1 MHTIQKVDN
10 GLSKKLEPLFAG
22 HQQVD
27 LGIKSILEGQSG
39 KQIRVVVDD
48 PLNPVIA
55 LIRYGT
61 FGVLG
66 GDATHIAAGEL
77 IQSIDL
83 PCAIQPSPESW
94 MNLLE
99 NWYEEKIKRIERFSF
114 THAHINAAHLTDII
128 TQHPYGDA
136 LHDIDMAT
144 ARSME
149 KEEWHKYH
157 LGNYD
162 SPDDF
167 AANGFASGITIDGEL
182 ASICSAALRCSSG
195 IEMNIITLPAFR
207 NKGLAAVVAA
217 STIKKAISN
226 NLIPHWDAANQGSAR
241 LAIRLGYRPAGSY
254 STSYITG

>member
-1 MHTIQKVDN
+1 MHTIQKVDTAL
-10 GLSKKLEPLFAG
+10 GKKLEPLFAG

-39 KQIRVVVDD
+39 KQIRVVIDD
-48 PLNPVIA
+48 PLNPGVA

-66 GDATHIAAGEL
+66 GDASPIAAGEL
-77 IQSIDL
+77 IQAIDL
-83 PCAIQPSPESW
+83 PCAIQPSPEPW
-94 MNLLE
+94 MNLVE
-99 NWYEEKIKRIERFSF
+99 SRYGEKIKRIERFSF
-114 THAHINAAHLTDII
+114 THAHINAVHLTDII
-128 TQHPYGDA
+128 TQHPYGHA

-144 ARSME
+144 ARLME
-149 KEEWHKYH
+149 KDEWHKYH

-167 AANGFASGITIDGEL
+167 ATNGFASGITIDGEL
-182 ASICSAALRCSSG
+182 ASVCSAALRCSSG

-217 STIKKAISN
+217 STIKKAMAN
-226 NLIPHWDAANQGSAR
+226 NLIPHWDAANERSAR

-254 STSYITG
+254 LTCYIAG